1 MSVVRMQERGFALA
15 GAVFALVI
23 VGALVTAGFFAAS
36 QESRIGYSTQY
47 AADAFFAAER
57 GLNEL
62 IGSKA
67 MAFYDDSVPDDAIVA
82 ADGFQAVSVV
92 SDGVASEYSV
102 SVRGLG
108 DRLFYVES
116 TGRVTGGGRH
126 GGAARRTGM
135 VVRTLDLDFG
145 AEQALMTYGGINFQ
159 GAAAV
164 SGLDEGPSGW
174 SGCPVGA
181 DGPGVLAKD
190 STTIKTKNNTDLEG
204 DPAVDQDTAM
214 SEEDF
219 LDYGGLDY
227 DRLAAM
233 ADDAYQIPAGAVMNM
248 MEPSYLS
255 GGACNTFDGDNWG
268 APTDP
273 TDACAGH
280 FPLIHANGD
289 VTINSNA
296 RGQGILLVDGDLRL
310 GGGFEFYGI
319 VIVKGRLDIGSGGAE
334 IHGAAMVLSYAD
346 VGVESGFAGNP
357 EIQFS
362 SCAVE
367 RAVALNA
374 LINRAFPVGD
384 RSWVDL
390 TATGALTY

>member
-1 MSVVRMQERGFALA
+1 MGFERMQERGFALA

-62 IGSKA
+62 IGSKP
-67 MAFYDDSVPDDAIVA
+67 MAFYDDSVPDDSIVA
-82 ADGFQAVSVV
+82 AGGFQAVSVV

-164 SGLDEGPSGW
+164 SGLDEAPSGW
-174 SGCPVGA
+174 GGCPVGT

-190 STTIKTKNNTDLEG
+190 STTIKKKNNTDIDG
-204 DPAVDQDTAM
+204 DPAIDQDTTM

-227 DRLAAM
+227 DRLAAL
-233 ADDAYQIPAGAVMNM
+233 ADDAYQIPAGAVMNTM
-248 MEPSYLS
+248 APSYL
-255 GGACNTFDGDNWG
+255 GGGGCNTFDGDNWG
-268 APTDP
+268 APTQP
-273 TDACAGH
+273 ADACASH

-289 VTINSNA
+289 LSINSNA
-296 RGQGILLVDGDLRL
+296 RGQGILLVDGDLHL

-334 IHGAAMVLSYAD
+334 IHGSAMVLSYAD

-367 RAVALNA
+367 RAVALSA
-374 LINRAFPVGD
+374 IVNRAFPVGD

>member
-1 MSVVRMQERGFALA
+1 MSWTHGNDRGFALA

-62 IGSKA
+62 VGSKS
-67 MAFYDDSVPDDAIVA
+67 MAFYDDSVAVDAVVEPA
-82 ADGFQAVSVV
+82 GFQAVNVV
-92 SDGVASEYSV
+92 SDGVDSEYSV
-102 SVRGLG
+102 LVRGLG

-116 TGRVTGGGRH
+116 TGRVTGGGRY

-135 VVRTLDLDFG
+135 VVRTLGLDFG

-164 SGLDEGPSGW
+164 SGMDDDPSGW
-174 SGCPVGA
+174 GGCPVGT

-204 DPAVDQDTAM
+204 DPPIDQDTSM
-214 SEEDF
+214 TEEDF
-219 LDYGGLDY
+219 LEYGGLDY

-233 ADDAYQIPAGAVMNM
+233 ADDNYQIPGGTVINNTA
-248 MEPSYLS
+248 PSYL
-255 GGACNTFDGDNWG
+255 GGGGCNTFDGRNWG
-268 APTDP
+268 APTDQ
-273 TDACAGH
+273 TDACASH

-296 RGQGILLVDGDLRL
+296 HGQGILLVDGDLKL
-310 GGGFEFYGI
+310 SGGFEFYGI
-319 VIVKGRLDIGSGGAE
+319 VIVKGKLDIGSGGAE
-334 IHGAAMVLSYAD
+334 IHGAALVLSYAD

-374 LINRAFPVGD
+374 VVNRAFPVGD

-390 TATGALTY
+390 TATGTLTY